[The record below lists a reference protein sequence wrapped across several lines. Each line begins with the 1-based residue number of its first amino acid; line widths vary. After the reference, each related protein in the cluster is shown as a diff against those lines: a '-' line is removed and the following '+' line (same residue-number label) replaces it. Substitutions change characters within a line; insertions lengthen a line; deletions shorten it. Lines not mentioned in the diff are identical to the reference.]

1 MIKIE
6 LPEGFHGNHPAYSTW
21 INERITDM
29 DNVSVESIEGLKK
42 EALQHIDDAFQ
53 FWNKNKTK
61 ENNMNSYFKKLNN
74 ATQTKKYQ

>member
-1 MIKIE
+1 
-6 LPEGFHGNHPAYSTW
+6 
-21 INERITDM
+21 M

-61 ENNMNSYFKKLNN
+61 ENNMNSYFKKFNN